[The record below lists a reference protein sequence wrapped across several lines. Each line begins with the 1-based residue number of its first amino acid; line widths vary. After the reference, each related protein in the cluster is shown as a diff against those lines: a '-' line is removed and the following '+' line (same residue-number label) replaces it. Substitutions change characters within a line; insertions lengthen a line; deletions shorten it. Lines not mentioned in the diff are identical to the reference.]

1 MKQSPTISEFE
12 SMLTTRALSTR
23 MTNNGVIVEEVEY
36 TDMLD
41 IMKFACI
48 DLLRGLN
55 MHKNIRVVRRGER
68 LFLVNEFT
76 RKIVAEVGLD
86 FEPAKG
92 GKIRRPKALIISRYR
107 LPKYIQD
114 LSQERKNYGYNNKI
128 SKR

>member
-1 MKQSPTISEFE
+1 MKQSPTIREFE

-23 MTNNGVIVEEVEY
+23 MTNNGVIVEEIKY

-55 MHKNIRVVRRGER
+55 MHKNIRVARRGER

-107 LPKYIQD
+107 LPKHIQD
-114 LSQERKNYGYNNKI
+114 LSQERKKYGYKNKI